1 MVRLIVFVGHPFY
14 RFMLVSLTFLIV
26 FKLKHHLL
34 LVARLIIV
42 AVSVKHDL
50 TWLVKTGLLA
60 QMHGGRVAEGA
71 VRMSQQVLELLSTH
85 FLRVKLLIFCINGAK
100 YVIILGALSQSL
112 IIRVVIPLL
121 DHTENILKFH

>member
-1 MVRLIVFVGHPFY
+1 
-14 RFMLVSLTFLIV
+14 MLVSLTFLIV

-121 DHTENILKFH
+121 DHTENILKFY